1 VENETKTRILLV
13 EDHISVRQAL
23 AFFFEQEPDFEVA
36 AQAGSLAELAGLEHD
51 YDVAIVDV
59 GLPDGD
65 GIDAVRDLR
74 RNNPGGMVL
83 VLSGSLDRTQFARAV
98 EAGATGALHKNA
110 MLDEIVDT
118 VKRLRDGES
127 LLSMNEVVDLLR
139 LAGDEREKHY
149 RARNAADQLT
159 RREREVLQALADGL
173 SDREI
178 SGRLTITLETVRTH
192 MGSILKKL
200 GADSRLQ
207 ALLFAVRHGIIELS

>member
-1 VENETKTRILLV
+1 MDL
-13 EDHISVRQAL
+13 
-23 AFFFEQEPDFEVA
+23 
-36 AQAGSLAELAGLEHD
+36 
-51 YDVAIVDV
+51 

-74 RNNPGGMVL
+74 RDNPKGMVL
-83 VLSGSLDRTQFARAV
+83 ILSGSLDRTQFARAV

-110 MLDEIVDT
+110 VLEEIVNT
-118 VKRLRDGES
+118 VKRLRSGES

-139 LAGDEREKHY
+139 LAGEEREKYY
-149 RARNAADQLT
+149 RARAATGQLT
-159 RREREVLQALADGL
+159 RRQREVLQALADGL

-178 SGRLTITLETVRTH
+178 SVRLNITLETVRTH

-207 ALLFAVRHGIIELS
+207 ALLFAVRHGIVELG